1 MQFIYQSLYN
11 VKHYTYMSVCMS
23 NQKLISQQF
32 NSIDL
37 FSSQF
42 HWFAMNVSFDAVHIS
57 VTVTDVQCQTLYLHV
72 YV

>member
-1 MQFIYQSLYN
+1 
-11 VKHYTYMSVCMS
+11 MSVCMS

-37 FSSQF
+37 FPFQF
-42 HWFAMNVSFDAVHIS
+42 LWFAMNVSFDAVHIS
-57 VTVTDVQCQTLYLHV
+57 VTVTDVQWTLYLHV